1 MEAVDRSFAELVE
14 GLSAES
20 DYRISRQ
27 AYDHFCALS
36 GDLNPLHVDDEHAR
50 RAGFAGRVVHGA
62 LLNAFLSHFVGMVLP
77 GRRSLLLSADTR
89 YLAPSHLEDTIVVK
103 GTVRQRV
110 ESHGVVVVDCVLENR
125 TRGLVVARARVQVK
139 VQDG

>member
-36 GDLNPLHVDDEHAR
+36 GDLNSCFGHLGSPEIGLCDR
-50 RAGFAGRVVHGA
+50 YLINSYGQLWYRIIPGRVSDGSYGLLEAIRKIGA
-62 LLNAFLSHFVGMVLP
+62 DF
-77 GRRSLLLSADTR
+77 D
-89 YLAPSHLEDTIVVK
+89 E
-103 GTVRQRV
+103 
-110 ESHGVVVVDCVLENR
+110 
-125 TRGLVVARARVQVK
+125 
-139 VQDG
+139 